1 MKILIDTN
9 YNTDLMAEIGCEIQE
24 VKRFIENKTFEE
36 CYDNF
41 PWEIT
46 CVVEDDSLFDFYT
59 DSLSGTIEKG
69 VDGKAQTS
77 GVWSYYRNG
86 ECIFDFEEVH
96 ND

>member
-1 MKILIDTN
+1 MKITIDTN

-46 CVVEDDSLFDFYT
+46 CVVTDDSLFDFYT

-86 ECIFDFEEVH
+86 ECIFDFEEAS